1 MNNKKLVIKF
11 ILLKISYWSYVAS
24 FTNYITSYFTSL
36 GVSSSIL
43 SLIIVSYLICS
54 FVGLFFWP
62 KVCDRFK
69 TNKKVFALCSIIGVI
84 SAFCLFETAGKSMI
98 AVVFYMILG
107 FAVQP
112 LSTNLDS
119 WILKSVDKTSKIFG
133 RISVCGTLSYAAVVL
148 FCGKLIE
155 LVGYKLMLI
164 VGLPFL
170 LMACVVAL
178 LTPEG
183 NYTQEQEVQQSG
195 NVKELF
201 AIKPYMQLL
210 ILVFMSAFACTPVVS
225 LKTVLLNEV
234 GGNVSHIGIDSFV
247 GLIVQAPFIAS
258 AGSIRKIKLQTRYLI
273 ITLSLFMMLVLD
285 YFATAPIHVVIGSA
299 FYNVAHGLL
308 FGTMREVTEKYVP
321 LRLINRGHGLMD
333 AINGSLA
340 SMMGLLITSC
350 LLVVC
355 GLKNVILLGAVVE
368 FLTVIIAFIEFKR
381 EKEVKRV

>member
-1 MNNKKLVIKF
+1 
-11 ILLKISYWSYVAS
+11 
-24 FTNYITSYFTSL
+24 
-36 GVSSSIL
+36 
-43 SLIIVSYLICS
+43 
-54 FVGLFFWP
+54 
-62 KVCDRFK
+62 
-69 TNKKVFALCSIIGVI
+69 
-84 SAFCLFETAGKSMI
+84 MI

>member
-1 MNNKKLVIKF
+1 MNNKKNVIKF

-36 GVSSSIL
+36 GVSSSML
-43 SLIIVSYLICS
+43 SLIIASYLICS
-54 FVGLFFWP
+54 FIGLFFWSQ
-62 KVCDRFK
+62 VCDRYK

-84 SAFCLFETAGKSMI
+84 SAYCLFETAGKSLI
-98 AVVFYMILG
+98 AVIFYMILG

-148 FCGKLIE
+148 FCGKFIE
-155 LVGYKLMLI
+155 LIGYKLMLI
-164 VGLPFL
+164 IGLPFL
-170 LMACVVAL
+170 SMACFVAL
-178 LTPEG
+178 ITPDG
-183 NYTQEQEVQQSG
+183 NYTQEQKVQQSG

-210 ILVFMSAFACTPVVS
+210 ILVFMSAFACTSVVS

-234 GGNVSHIGIDSFV
+234 GGNVSHIGIDSFI

-258 AGSIRKIKLQTRYLI
+258 AGIIRKIKLQTRYLI

-285 YFATAPIHVVIGSA
+285 YFATAPMHVFVGSA
-299 FYNVAHGLL
+299 FYNIAHGLL
-308 FGTMREVTEKYVP
+308 FGTMREVTERYVP

-333 AINGSLA
+333 AVNGSLA
-340 SMMGLLITSC
+340 SMIGLLLTSC
-350 LLVVC
+350 LLTVC
-355 GLKNVILLGAVVE
+355 GLKNVILLGAIVE
-368 FLTVIIAFIEFKR
+368 LLAIIITLIDFRK